1 MMNAP
6 KSNAN
11 TEVDMSE
18 EAIDRRLR
26 NVSQLFR
33 LGMAIRTAR
42 SQYLGTVEEL
52 KSRDEG
58 ISDETQPSDS
68 H

>member
-1 MMNAP
+1 MDTPNREAVP
-6 KSNAN
+6 
-11 TEVDMSE
+11 EVDMSE

-33 LGMAIRTAR
+33 LGMAIRVAR

-52 KSRDEG
+52 SNRDGADSRKASRLDG
-58 ISDETQPSDS
+58 G
-68 H
+68 